1 MDSKISLAWIIIMVM
16 LLLVGCFNVTK
27 EQTMSEEVIN
37 KGGRNAEIKQGEF
50 DIEYCYWTDA
60 SRRNV
65 FSTYDNYIQ
74 KDLVD
79 AGIAKEEWH
88 ISYGDLKEL
97 ENIVRDYKLGEYN
110 EKVMSEGVME
120 PIEEFYIIFS
130 IDGEDYLIKGDE
142 TIFEGRAKNKENENF
157 CKALEK
163 LEYVF
168 KNQETYENM
177 PKSEGGY
184 E

>member
-1 MDSKISLAWIIIMVM
+1 MDSKISLSWIIILVM

-120 PIEEFYIIFS
+120 PIEEFI
-130 IDGEDYLIKGDE
+130 
-142 TIFEGRAKNKENENF
+142 
-157 CKALEK
+157 
-163 LEYVF
+163 
-168 KNQETYENM
+168 
-177 PKSEGGY
+177 
-184 E
+184 

>member
-1 MDSKISLAWIIIMVM
+1 MDSKISLSWIIILVM

-37 KGGRNAEIKQGEF
+37 KGGRNAEKQGEF
-50 DIEYCYWTDA
+50 NIEYCYWIDA

-110 EKVMSEGVME
+110 EKVMSEGVMT
-120 PIEEFYIIFS
+120 PMEEFYIIFS

-142 TIFEGRAKNKENENF
+142 TIFEGRVKNKENENF

-184 E
+184 D